1 MAGGRGS
8 GELLFKE
15 HRVSVGEG
23 KNSGGGWWRCL
34 QNKMKVHIVIERMVE
49 MVNFTVCLFSHNK
62 RNWRRKSQ
70 ALKANNFSA
79 LTLVP
84 EISGEC
90 LSLSL
95 LLGTRALSSYCRVR
109 DPARKP
115 LKSWL

>member
-1 MAGGRGS
+1 
-8 GELLFKE
+8 
-15 HRVSVGEG
+15 
-23 KNSGGGWWRCL
+23 
-34 QNKMKVHIVIERMVE
+34 MKVHIVIERMVD
-49 MVNFTVCLFSHNK
+49 MVNFTVCIFSHNK
-62 RNWRRKSQ
+62 RHWRRKSQ

-79 LTLVP
+79 LILVP

-115 LKSWL
+115 FKSWL